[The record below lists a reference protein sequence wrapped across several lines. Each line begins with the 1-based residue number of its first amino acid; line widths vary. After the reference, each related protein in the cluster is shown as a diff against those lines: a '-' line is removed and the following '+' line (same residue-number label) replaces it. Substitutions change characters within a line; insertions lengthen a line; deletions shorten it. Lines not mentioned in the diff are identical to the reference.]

1 MVFCMREKRVPPII
15 AAECFQ
21 THQRF
26 VSGLTPKLS
35 PSFEANLVLTAARF
49 HSSAAQGFALL
60 SGRPIVH
67 PILVRLQIFDFLVHR
82 LPHRAFQP
90 LLELLHLRDDFATG

>member
-1 MVFCMREKRVPPII
+1 MSEKQVPPII

-26 VSGLTPKLS
+26 VSGLTPKL
-35 PSFEANLVLTAARF
+35 PRSFEANLVLTAGRF
-49 HSSAAQGFALL
+49 HCSATQGFALL
-60 SGRPIVH
+60 SGCPIVH
-67 PILVRLQIFDFLVHR
+67 PIPGRLQIFDFLVHR

-90 LLELLHLRDDFATG
+90 LLELLQLRDDFATD